1 MSDATP
7 ILNAGNA
14 PAPVSGRWWALGA
27 IVICTLII
35 GLDATVLNVALPTL
49 AAKLH
54 ASESQLQWITNA
66 YTLVLGCLV
75 LPAGVLGDRF
85 GRRTM
90 MIAGLLIFGV
100 STVVASQMTTANGLI
115 GARVA
120 MGLGSAIITPLSYS
134 ILPTLFSAEERPKAI
149 AVMTASTALG
159 LPLGPL
165 IGGWL
170 LKSFDWG
177 TIFLINAP
185 VVVVALIAVLFL
197 IPNSR
202 DPKAPPLD
210 WLGSPLVVL
219 GAGAVV
225 YAIIDEPIDGWSDPK
240 VIAGFAAG
248 AVLLIA
254 FVVWELRSRFPM
266 VDLRLFLRPRFGWG
280 VLVFALVG
288 FALQGMIF
296 VLTPYLQN
304 VEGSDALGTGIRL
317 LPLLLTLT
325 VGAVVGTRLAPRV
338 GTKFPAALGMVI
350 MAAGLALLSR
360 VGVGTGYGL
369 IAAALGVMGVGLGCT
384 MTSVMDAVMGELPPA
399 SAGGGSGIT
408 LSFRMI
414 AGTFGVAV
422 LGSILNGVYRHDLDP
437 HLGLAGLPAA
447 LRGPVRQ
454 AAESSVAGAQ
464 RVAEQLP
471 APLAS
476 IGNGLL
482 HAARHAYVSGMVD
495 VLYVCAGMALV
506 TALLVALF
514 MPSRA
519 QAAAP
524 APEQA
529 RAGDVSLPEPV
540 PQPRVVAISGGDI
553 EASRA
558 IAGEVAARLN
568 VTLVDLSSGAGT
580 LAATLAALPAGGA
593 RAREILAGLLAEA
606 WVPGTGGE
614 ARLVEAADSALVQLA
629 TSSGAVLL
637 DPAHRLRIESRRE
650 LLQVR
655 LQRGPDARGDGA
667 PLVLDLEQ
675 LPTATCV
682 AVIVAGAGAPVAAG
696 APSPNAGLDLAPEL
710 MDRLEQAVRAELTRR
725 NKLDA
730 GDSGGVAAGT
740 AGTRSNR

>member
-1 MSDATP
+1 VP
-7 ILNAGNA
+7 AGGIA

-27 IVICTLII
+27 IVICALII

-49 AAKLH
+49 SAKLH

-85 GRRTM
+85 GRRTTLVV
-90 MIAGLLIFGV
+90 GLLIFGV
-100 STVVASQMTTANGLI
+100 STVVASQMTSANGLI

-120 MGLGSAIITPLSYS
+120 MGVGSAIITPLSFS
-134 ILPTLFSAEERPKAI
+134 ILPSLFGADERPKAI

-185 VVVVALIAVLFL
+185 VVVIALVAVLIL

-219 GAGAVV
+219 GAGSLV
-225 YAIIDEPIDGWSDPK
+225 YAIIDEPIDGWTDAR
-240 VIAGFAAG
+240 VIAGFAVG
-248 AVLLIA
+248 AVLLVA
-254 FVVWELRSRFPM
+254 FVVWELRTRFPM

-288 FALQGMIF
+288 FALQGMMF
-296 VLTPYLQN
+296 VLTPYLQD
-304 VEGSDALGTGIRL
+304 VEGNDAFGTGVRL

-325 VGAVVGTRLAPRV
+325 VGALLGTRLTPRV
-338 GTKFPAALGMVI
+338 GTKLPAALGMVI
-350 MAAGLALLSR
+350 IAAGLGLFTR
-360 VGVGTGYGL
+360 VGAGTGYGL
-369 IAAALGVMGVGLGCT
+369 VAASLAVMGVGLGCA

-399 SAGGGSGIT
+399 SAGGGSGIS
-408 LSFRMI
+408 LSLRMI

-422 LGSILNGVYRHDLDP
+422 LGSILNSVYRHDLDP

-454 AAESSVAGAQ
+454 AVESSVAGAQ

-471 APLAS
+471 APLAP
-476 IGNGLL
+476 IGRSLFD
-482 HAARHAYVSGMVD
+482 AARHAYLNGMVD
-495 VLYVCAGMALV
+495 VLYVCAGMALFG
-506 TALLVALF
+506 ALMVAILL
-514 MPSRA
+514 PARA
-519 QAAAP
+519 RAGRPEAPAPAETAAAP
-524 APEQA
+524 QP
-529 RAGDVSLPEPV
+529 R
-540 PQPRVVAISGGDI
+540 PQSRVVAISGGDLD
-553 EASRA
+553 ASRA
-558 IAGEVAARLN
+558 IATEVATRLG
-568 VTLVDLSSGAGT
+568 VSLVDLSTAAGP
-580 LAATLAALPAGGA
+580 LAAALTALPAAGA
-593 RAREILAGLLAEA
+593 RAREILAWLVAESWAPGPGSESRLIELA
-606 WVPGTGGE
+606 
-614 ARLVEAADSALVQLA
+614 RSALVELVA
-629 TSSGAVLL
+629 ASGAVLL
-637 DPAHRLRIESRRE
+637 DPARQLRIEPRKG

-655 LQRGPDARGDGA
+655 LQHGAADGPLDAA

-675 LPTATCV
+675 LPPATCV
-682 AVIVAGAGAPVAAG
+682 AVIVAGAGAAIPAPAVAAG
-696 APSPNAGLDLAPEL
+696 GLDRAPEL
-710 MDRLEQAVRAELTRR
+710 MDRLEHAVRAEITRR
-725 NKLDA
+725 NNLES
-730 GDSGGVAAGT
+730 GEPGGVAAGAT
-740 AGTRSNR
+740 GSGTRTSQ